1 MKTFAFALVALC
13 LAVAVSGDVC
23 HYDCYSVDP
32 TAGKAAKQALL
43 QACGV
48 MDYKFGTSTANNLA
62 AIYMP
67 PPPAGC
73 MLAVCA
79 RFPNEDAVNAY
90 RNGCEHPKPQYAVL
104 SGKGVNHDAPCTAC
118 PTS

>member
-23 HYDCYSVDP
+23 HFDCYNVDP
-32 TAGKAAKQALL
+32 TAGQAAKMALL

-48 MDYKFGTSTANNLA
+48 TDYKFGTASANNLA
-62 AIYMP
+62 AIYMATP
-67 PPPAGC
+67 SPGC
-73 MLAVCA
+73 QLAVCS
-79 RFPNEDAVNAY
+79 RFPTEDAVQTY
-90 RNGCEHPKPQYAVL
+90 RNGCEHPKPQYSVL
-104 SGKGVNHDAPCTAC
+104 SGKGTNHDAPCSAC